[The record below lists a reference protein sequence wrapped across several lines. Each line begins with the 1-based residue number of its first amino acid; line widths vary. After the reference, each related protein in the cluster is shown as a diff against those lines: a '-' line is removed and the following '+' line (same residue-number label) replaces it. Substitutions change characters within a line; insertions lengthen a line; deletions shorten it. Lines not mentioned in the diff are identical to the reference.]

1 MTFILFSIFFPGRDL
16 SLTQFHTFATQ
27 ARTLS
32 LTVPF
37 LNYLKI
43 LTRYVLIEKLIKRLD
58 LSQ

>member
-1 MTFILFSIFFPGRDL
+1 MTEAWGMTFILFSILCRGQDL

-37 LNYLKI
+37 
-43 LTRYVLIEKLIKRLD
+43 
-58 LSQ
+58 